1 MPGDF
6 EKSPPPKD
14 IFVTIARSPI
24 SDLPRRINAVC
35 SEHPDYVVHSITSIK
50 GYGPQEKSN
59 TRNLRRL
66 LLHLRMDDSWRSSE
80 DLQELTAKVDILVEN
95 LEKIRDYLP

>member
-6 EKSPPPKD
+6 EKSPSPKD

-35 SEHPDYVVHSITSIK
+35 SEHPDYVVHSITKVMRHSIIQ
-50 GYGPQEKSN
+50 PQS
-59 TRNLRRL
+59 L

>member
-6 EKSPPPKD
+6 EKSPSPKD
-14 IFVTIARSPI
+14 IFVTIDESPVT
-24 SDLPRRINAVC
+24 DLPKRITAVC
-35 SEHPDYVVHSITSIK
+35 SEHPDYVVHSITKVKHSGSQNPSHI
-50 GYGPQEKSN
+50 
-59 TRNLRRL
+59 TRRRL

>member
-14 IFVTIARSPI
+14 IFVTIAQSPI
-24 SDLPRRINAVC
+24 HDLPLRINAVC
-35 SEHPDYVVHSITSIK
+35 SERPDYVVHSITYIK
-50 GYGPQEKSN
+50 ERSN
-59 TRNLRRL
+59 TRNLKRL

-80 DLQELTAKVDILVEN
+80 DLQSLTAKVDILVEN